1 MTPKRYTI
9 GLDLGMGA
17 EPTALAV
24 LERRRG
30 QPDDPP
36 DLRRPVY
43 SLRHLHRYPPG
54 TGYPAIIAAVGDLL
68 RAPPLPGAWLLTN
81 YTCVGRTVL
90 RLLCQGLRGVSHT
103 FSAVVLTGGQGVVN
117 PAAGELHVAK
127 TELIGMAQML
137 LQTRR
142 LLVAREL
149 PHADLLVRE
158 LKNYRPKTIP
168 GPTESIAWRDGAYDD
183 LILATALAALGG
195 ERSLASECSRE
206 RRTAWKS

>member
-54 TGYPAIIAAVGDLL
+54 TGYPMVVASLTDVF
-68 RAPPLPGAWLLTN
+68 RAGPMPGAWLLVD
-81 YTCVGRTVL
+81 YTAVGRVVLRMILDGLKGNVMGECTEIALTNGFEVVRVSGGWLVPKTHLIGTVL
-90 RLLCQGLRGVSHT
+90 
-103 FSAVVLTGGQGVVN
+103 
-117 PAAGELHVAK
+117 
-127 TELIGMAQML
+127 ML

-142 LLVAREL
+142 LQIAREL
-149 PHADLLVRE
+149 PDAALLVRE
-158 LKNYRPKTIP
+158 LDNYRPKVSL
-168 GPTESIAWRDGAYDD
+168 GPADAISWRDSPHDD
-183 LILATALAALGG
+183 LLLATALAAWGG